1 MAFDSNKIIFRKSP
15 SLSDPTCNYNGF
27 APGKTILKKGTV
39 CKEGHKPLESDILYD
54 RDVAIKMR
62 DGVTLY
68 ADIFRPTD
76 ESVPVPA
83 ILNSTSFGKGKREDK
98 NKNGGPAS
106 LCGPGYEVPGVKCS
120 MTSGLNSFES
130 TDPGFFVP
138 NGYAV
143 VNLDIRG
150 AYMSEGKNHYFGVQ
164 EAQDDYDVIE
174 WLAGQPWCNGR
185 VTMTGNSW
193 LGIDQWFAGA
203 ECPPHLACLAP
214 WEGWHDM
221 YRDEYMV
228 GGIPNYPGF
237 RFNNVY
243 RDNGEMEDV
252 IQMCLNHPLF
262 DEYWDDK
269 QAKAEKIN
277 VPVYATASWTSPV
290 HTQGTLLAWRKLGT
304 EKKWLRVHNAQ
315 EWGDTYNPVNEADM
329 LKFFDFYM
337 KDKDNGWEETPKVR
351 LSVLDNA
358 GEDIVGR
365 IEADF
370 PLERQQL
377 TELHLDAQT
386 MTIGKDAPAQEAQVT
401 YCGWDGESKACFRYT
416 FEEEAEIVGYIN
428 VKLFV
433 ESMGYNDMDL
443 FVRAAVLDADGNPLI
458 HYPVPETK
466 QFCSYNGPVS
476 RQRVSLRAIDP
487 EKSTVNEPFHPFNKV
502 EKLLP
507 GEIVPVEIGLFPT
520 GMRFHKG
527 QILELQIAGF
537 PFFELPGG
545 FGKTMKIGT
554 DNNGSHIIHTGGEY
568 DSKMIVPFIPVE

>member
-1 MAFDSNKIIFRKSP
+1 MAFDSEKIIFRKSLP
-15 SLSDPTCNYNGF
+15 ISDPSCNYNGF
-27 APGKTILKKGTV
+27 APGKTILKEGTV
-39 CKEGHKPLESDILYD
+39 CKPGHAPLKCDVLYD

-68 ADIFRPTD
+68 ADIFRPAD
-76 ESVPVPA
+76 ETVKVPA
-83 ILNSTSFGKGKREDK
+83 ILNSTSFGKGKKEDA
-98 NKNGGPAS
+98 NRNSGPGR
-106 LCGPGYEVPGVKCS
+106 LCGPEDEVPGVKKW

-150 AYMSEGKNHYFGVQ
+150 AYMSEGKNHYFGVK
-164 EAQDDYDVIE
+164 EAEDDYDVIE
-174 WLAGQPWCNGR
+174 WLAVQPWCNGC

-203 ECPPHLACLAP
+203 ECPPHLVCLAP

-243 RDNGEMEDV
+243 RDGGEMEDV

-269 QAKAEKIN
+269 QAKPEKIRI
-277 VPVYATASWTSPV
+277 PVYATASWTSAV
-290 HTQGTLLAWRKLGT
+290 HCQGTLLAWRKLGT
-304 EKKWLRVHNAQ
+304 DKKWLRIHHTQ
-315 EWGDTYNPVNEADM
+315 EWGDTYDPVNEADM
-329 LKFFDFYM
+329 LKFFDHYM
-337 KDKDNGWEETPKVR
+337 KGIDNGWEETPKVR
-351 LSVLDNA
+351 LSVLDNG
-358 GEDIVGR
+358 GEDIVER
-365 IEADF
+365 IEEDF
-370 PLERQQL
+370 PLKRQQL
-377 TELHLDAQT
+377 KELHLDAAD
-386 MTIGKDAPAQEAQVT
+386 MTIKETAPESEASAS
-401 YCGWDGESKACFRYT
+401 YCGWDGKGMAKFRYT
-416 FEEEAEIVGYIN
+416 FTEESEIVGYIN

-433 ESMGYNDMDL
+433 ESFGYNDLDL
-443 FVRAAVLDADGNPLI
+443 FVRAQVLDENGDVLW
-458 HYPVPETK
+458 HYPVKDIPK
-466 QFCSYNGPVS
+466 FGPYSGPTS

-487 EKSTVNEPFHPFNKV
+487 EKSTVNEPYHPFNQV

-520 GMRFHKG
+520 GLRFHKG
-527 QILELQIAGF
+527 QILELQIAGY

-545 FGKTMKIGT
+545 FGDTMKVGT
-554 DNNGSHIIHTGGEY
+554 DNNGTHIIHTGGQY
-568 DSKMIVPFIPVE
+568 DSKMIVPFIPV